1 MSAKR
6 AIFRFAIPTGM
17 TNRFGFDL
25 PTIVADSLQNLL
37 DLSQET
43 LNRWC

>member
-1 MSAKR
+1 
-6 AIFRFAIPTGM
+6 M